1 MADYKEMY
9 LHMAREMARA
19 ADILLKAQQMCE
31 EMYVEA
37 DDAELVCM
45 PAAGGQ
51 AAKAQPNGRASAKS
65 GAKSGA
71 NS

>member
-19 ADILLKAQQMCE
+19 ADILLKAQQRCE

-37 DDAELVCM
+37 EDAALVCM
-45 PAAGGQ
+45 PAA
-51 AAKAQPNGRASAKS
+51 AAQQGDDKDESAEKCV
-65 GAKSGA
+65 AK
-71 NS
+71 N